1 MVCEKF
7 WMKAVTLGLCAAL
20 LSGCSSGDKSGGDK
34 SEIKTDVSS
43 SVSSA
48 SKNEGPVDYSKY
60 NSYLDLADEINSE
73 IEPILAV
80 YFSNVDFAPEFTVT
94 GDYAAI
100 KDAVQFFTL
109 NTYVVEKALDY
120 IDEEPAY
127 PEADAALKNLGNS
140 PAEVM
145 EALNHLASYM
155 RFDDY
160 EKDSMAKAPEL
171 HTELWAALQTY
182 DAHYES
188 FLGAIDTMASQG
200 RDEDRARL
208 LEDEQ
213 MILYHS
219 LCMIHT
225 SQDILDN
232 IWDQLE
238 AANAEAG
245 PEDPLVLPEIDMTNL
260 SPLFADFQTAYDG
273 LTEAMGNE
281 SELEKVSTFSGRVA
295 DGAVKLYTNKVDSLY
310 IRMGKLAE
318 AIMGGTDYA
327 GAFDEASEAVNSM
340 IDGYNSII

>member
-1 MVCEKF
+1 MQKVLDKGCHF
-7 WMKAVTLGLCAAL
+7 GAVRRAAV
-20 LSGCSSGDKSGGDK
+20 GMFRRRREGEKSGGDK
-34 SEIKTDVSS
+34 SETKTDVSS

-48 SKNEGPVDYSKY
+48 SKSEGPVDYSKY
-60 NSYLDLADEINSE
+60 NSYLDLADEISSE

-100 KDAVQFFTL
+100 K
-109 NTYVVEKALDY
+109 
-120 IDEEPAY
+120 
-127 PEADAALKNLGNS
+127 DAALKNLGNS

-171 HTELWAALQTY
+171 HAELWAALQTY

-219 LCMIHT
+219 LCMIHS

-238 AANAEAG
+238 AANAETG

-260 SPLFADFQTAYDG
+260 SPLFADFQAAYDG

-310 IRMGKLAE
+310 VRMGKLAE

-327 GAFDEASEAVNSM
+327 EAFDETSEAVSSM

>member
-1 MVCEKF
+1 MVCKRF
-7 WMKAVTLGLCAAL
+7 WIKAVTLGLCAAL
-20 LSGCSSGDKSGGDK
+20 LSGCSGGGDK
-34 SEIKTDVSS
+34 SETKTDVSS

-48 SKNEGPVDYSKY
+48 SKSEGPVDYNKY
-60 NSYLDLADEINSE
+60 NAYLDLADEINSE

-109 NTYVVEKALDY
+109 NTYLVEKALDY

-127 PEADAALKNLGNS
+127 PEADAALKSLGNS

-171 HTELWAALQTY
+171 HAELWSALQTY

-208 LEDEQ
+208 LEDGQ

-238 AANAEAG
+238 AANAETG

-260 SPLFADFQTAYDG
+260 SPLFADFQAAYDG

-310 IRMGKLAE
+310 VRMGKLAE

-327 GAFDEASEAVNSM
+327 EAFDETSEAVSSM